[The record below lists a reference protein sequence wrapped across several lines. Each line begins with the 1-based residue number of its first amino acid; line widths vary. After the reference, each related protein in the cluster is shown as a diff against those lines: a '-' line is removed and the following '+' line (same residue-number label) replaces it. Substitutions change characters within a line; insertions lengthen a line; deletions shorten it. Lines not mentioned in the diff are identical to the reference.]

1 MYKIYGCIQNV
12 YKLHIYT
19 PSNLLHTHTPKTTSF
34 PQKNLEFHGL
44 ASMDSFSFS
53 KNKSGPKAPTN
64 GARQRP
70 HVRLDG
76 DGIP

>member
-1 MYKIYGCIQNV
+1 MFINYIFILHQIY
-12 YKLHIYT
+12 YT
-19 PSNLLHTHTPKTTSF
+19 HTHTPKTTSF

>member
-1 MYKIYGCIQNV
+1 MGVSKMFINYIFILHQMY
-12 YKLHIYT
+12 YT
-19 PSNLLHTHTPKTTSF
+19 HTHPKTTSF